1 MTEKVCA
8 DPSLAVPGGSLN
20 MGGMELECE
29 TAAAML
35 MATFTASKETC
46 AEIPELIKNMGQSI
60 TYEQL
65 ASVAAPACCAGTRS
79 ACDPRIFD
87 PPSQKYGGKRGNNPM
102 LCWPP
107 EAAAPAGTTF
117 QMGDMTIV
125 CDDVSKEA
133 PEGWKASTEM
143 CAINMDGQ
151 DMPISFGMGMAAL
164 EPVCCPYCTNVC
176 NAMVLAGDHP
186 GCDDD
191 GVMKGGAPD
200 KAPTE
205 APTKAPTSAPAP
217 APTTKSSPTP
227 APAPA
232 AKAIMTHTG
241 DIKLDIPG
249 SMVDKLVESPTKAKK
264 IMEAALKKNMG
275 VDTVTVT
282 GIKVDGV
289 ALDLSRRLSS
299 HTTPKEV
306 TCTYEVTAQLS
317 KADVESWGEKA
328 KGDFPA
334 ALEMEASKEGIT
346 LAKIEVKSNAVTK
359 SATVSVPAP
368 PPAGGTGTEAS
379 AAWRQAIPSCVGL
392 AALIRAM
399 VM

>member
-1 MTEKVCA
+1 
-8 DPSLAVPGGSLN
+8 
-20 MGGMELECE
+20 
-29 TAAAML
+29 
-35 MATFTASKETC
+35 
-46 AEIPELIKNMGQSI
+46 
-60 TYEQL
+60 
-65 ASVAAPACCAGTRS
+65 
-79 ACDPRIFD
+79 
-87 PPSQKYGGKRGNNPM
+87 
-102 LCWPP
+102 
-107 EAAAPAGTTF
+107 
-117 QMGDMTIV
+117 
-125 CDDVSKEA
+125 
-133 PEGWKASTEM
+133 
-143 CAINMDGQ
+143 
-151 DMPISFGMGMAAL
+151 
-164 EPVCCPYCTNVC
+164 
-176 NAMVLAGDHP
+176 
-186 GCDDD
+186 
-191 GVMKGGAPD
+191 
-200 KAPTE
+200 
-205 APTKAPTSAPAP
+205 
-217 APTTKSSPTP
+217 
-227 APAPA
+227 
-232 AKAIMTHTG
+232 MTHTG

-264 IMEAALKKNMG
+264 IMEATLKENMG

-317 KADVESWGEKA
+317 KADVEAWGEKA

-392 AALIRAM
+392 AALIRAV